1 MNGNGATAW
10 RQAALWGGASAI
22 VLALHAGAAVSLL
35 GRMNAAGPSGLP
47 VPIFVELAPADQVI
61 PAADDAAQMAVP
73 VPDEPPP
80 PPTPAAAPVAEA
92 EAAPPALAEAEPEA
106 PTETEAETEAEPQS
120 ARPDPA
126 GTAPEPARPE
136 AEPDAAPGRAESAP
150 DAVALVRSARPAR
163 RPAPP
168 QRAAPRDDPA
178 GEPRVASPQAAPSQ
192 QDRPGGQGRTAPQ
205 GSSPADEAGLIAR
218 WKAGLAACLGRSIS
232 SVSGGRGA
240 RIVLNLTVARSGRVQ
255 GATLVSSTGNARV
268 DRELQ
273 RVATR
278 ARGCPPAPPGL
289 DRATYTIQAP
299 FTIR

>member
-1 MNGNGATAW
+1 MNRNSATAW

-22 VLALHAGAAVSLL
+22 VLALHAGAAVWLL
-35 GRMNAAGPSGLP
+35 GRMDAAGLP

-61 PAADDAAQMAVP
+61 PAADDAAQVAVP
-73 VPDEPPP
+73 VPDEPP

-92 EAAPPALAEAEPEA
+92 EAAPPALAEAEPEGEAKPEAA
-106 PTETEAETEAEPQS
+106 PEAETEAETEAEPQ
-120 ARPDPA
+120 
-126 GTAPEPARPE
+126 TAPEPARPE
-136 AEPDAAPGRAESAP
+136 AEPDAAPGRAGSAP
-150 DAVALVRSARPAR
+150 DAVALARSARPAR
-163 RPAPP
+163 RPVPP

-205 GSSPADEAGLIAR
+205 GSSPAAEAGLIAR

-268 DRELQ
+268 DREVQ
-273 RVATR
+273 RGAAR

-289 DRATYTIQAP
+289 DRAAYTIQAP